1 MVLGEVI
8 VYTYMYVRTY
18 TGIIAFSQM
27 LCLLTSN
34 VFNFQFSNSQNTGKC
49 KLDRF
54 SLRQSHMILSG
65 SSALFQLMQSIV

>member
-1 MVLGEVI
+1 MVSGEVI

-34 VFNFQFSNSQNTGKC
+34 VLNFQFSNSQNNDKY

-54 SLRQSHMILSG
+54 SLRQSHIIILSG
-65 SSALFQLMQSIV
+65 SSALFQSFV

>member
-1 MVLGEVI
+1 MVSGEVI

-18 TGIIAFSQM
+18 TGTIAFSQM

-34 VFNFQFSNSQNTGKC
+34 VLNFQFSNSQNNDKY

-54 SLRQSHMILSG
+54 SLRQSHIIILSG
-65 SSALFQLMQSIV
+65 SSALFQSFV